1 VSPPAPAPVGV
12 DVGLIDEGCRASGKS
27 SAPYHL
33 SFTAVFSDGHHM
45 AGLSVDTTSSS
56 VDEVYVSYGGRS
68 MFQVASGADF
78 TC

>member
-1 VSPPAPAPVGV
+1 VS
-12 DVGLIDEGCRASGKS
+12 LIDEGCRASGNS

-33 SFTAVFSDGHHM
+33 TFTAVFSDGHHM
-45 AGLSVDTTSSS
+45 TGLFDDSTSSS
-56 VDEVYVSYGGRS
+56 VDEVYVDYGGRS